1 MGDWRGAELE
11 VRLGPPGH
19 GGFCVARHE
28 GRVLFVRHG
37 LPGELVRVR
46 VTEDRGGSFC
56 RAEAFEILEPS
67 PDRVP
72 ALCPVSGVGGAGCC
86 DFSYAT
92 PEAQRELKAMVVT
105 EQLRRLAGWETEVVV
120 EPISVDLGPLR
131 RATGPNPPRPFS
143 GPVPTGG
150 TGDTSAATAWADG
163 ASVPGG
169 SVPGTA
175 AIPDGGRPGD
185 HGAGELIRGWRGRV
199 RLAVDAEGRA
209 GVHRYRG
216 TEVITDLRCPQPVTG
231 AMAGIA
237 ERRWTPGADL
247 VVAVDGDGQRHIVEL
262 APPEVGE
269 AGGRHAGRG
278 DRRTGYRAPGGRGG
292 GRGARGNDPR
302 RHDRSD
308 GRRAGGADRD
318 RRAGTDNRRRGSAEH
333 DYRGGSGD
341 HRRDDQIGDIRGSGS
356 DDRRGAAARRA
367 AAHAPRAETLVEGT
381 GRAVQYVA
389 GRRWELSATGFW
401 QPHIGAAQCYS
412 DVVAEWAYASPGAL
426 AWDLYCGVGVFAARV
441 AEQVGP
447 AGAVSGVEYART
459 AVADGAASLRDLPWV
474 DLRAER
480 VERWIAEQPTAT
492 PEVVVLDP
500 PRAGAGKEVVAALTA
515 RSPRRIVHIGC
526 DPAAFA
532 RDIGLYRAAGYLVT
546 ELRAFDAFPGT
557 HHVECLALLERS

>member
-37 LPGELVRVR
+37 LPGELVRAR

-92 PEAQRELKAMVVT
+92 PEAQRGLKAMVVT
-105 EQLRRLAGWETEVVV
+105 EQLRRLAGWETEIVV
-120 EPISVDLGPLR
+120 EPIPVDLGLLR
-131 RATGPNPPRPFS
+131 RTATSNPLGPNS
-143 GPVPTGG
+143 VPTPDDDALTGGGRSGG
-150 TGDTSAATAWADG
+150 TAPGESVSGDS
-163 ASVPGG
+163 
-169 SVPGTA
+169 GTA
-175 AIPDGGRPGD
+175 AGRRPGGRAPGNT
-185 HGAGELIRGWRGRV
+185 EPIRGWRSRV
-199 RLAVDAEGRA
+199 RLAVDSEGRA

-216 TEVITDLRCPQPVTG
+216 AEVIPDLRCPQPVAG

-237 ERRWTPGADL
+237 ERIWTPGADL

-262 APPEVGE
+262 GPPDSGA
-269 AGGRHAGRG
+269 AGSRRAEHA
-278 DRRTGYRAPGGRGG
+278 DRRTGYGPPGGRGG
-292 GRGARGNDPR
+292 
-302 RHDRSD
+302 
-308 GRRAGGADRD
+308 ADR
-318 RRAGTDNRRRGSAEH
+318 GV
-333 DYRGGSGD
+333 RGGSRGRHGD
-341 HRRDDQIGDIRGSGS
+341 VGGRHGGAVGDRRNRPDGRGRSGS
-356 DDRRGAAARRA
+356 ENGRGGPYSDRRGRSNDDRRGATARRA
-367 AAHAPRAETLVEGT
+367 AAHAPRTETVVEGT

-441 AEQVGP
+441 AEQVG
-447 AGAVSGVEYART
+447 ATGAVSGVELART
-459 AVADGAASLRDLPWV
+459 AVADGTAALGDLPWV
-474 DLRAER
+474 RLRAER
-480 VERWIAEQPTAT
+480 VERWIAEQPSAT

-500 PRAGAGKEVVAALTA
+500 PRAGAGKEVVAALAA

-532 RDIGLYRAAGYLVT
+532 RDIGLYRDAGYLVT

-557 HHVECLALLERS
+557 HHVECLALLEL